1 MQAICSG
8 SNHGPSLRIGEE
20 LMNHLAY
27 YDFRMGNEKLPMC
40 RFALMVAMLT
50 TKKHA
55 DGLARLIVKADLD
68 KMKGPLKEKCRDVE
82 KLLLEGWQQCQRS
95 TSPEPVKTT
104 AFGHLAVRLV
114 LHLLGKEKWG
124 REDGYASFS
133 ACVEQFGDDLK
144 GKTHSSSPS
153 APEEGSSGVVTDL
166 LTAKPKEKALLA
178 HPNIAVGGKY
188 LHKDHGDQ
196 IFELMKIED
205 DGAFFVHV
213 PIFGMPVE
221 VKAGLDALNEWK
233 KTKKEP
239 HLLLESDI
247 VKKRLPHNAPVFA
260 EEALKAEAQHL
271 LFQAY
276 QHSSK
281 PSEDQLG
288 FAYNPH
294 GLVCLK
300 KVKKKGLQLYPIGL
314 LGKFKEGSKA
324 TYVVFKG
331 SKFSITHLKTWNPT
345 MKPEDPGMLCPYFA
359 IKSTDDSDWVNMHMI
374 WVQYEGLRLPILENP
389 DGLDEETYLYKGQ
402 EDLKHKDDVEPQPKK
417 RLKK

>member
-1 MQAICSG
+1 MQAIFSG
-8 SNHGPSLRIGEE
+8 SNHGSSLRIGEE

-68 KMKGPLKEKCRDVE
+68 KMKGPLKEKCLSVE
-82 KLLLEGWQQCQRS
+82 KLLLEGWQQCQTS

-124 REDGYASFS
+124 REEGYESFS
-133 ACVEQFGDDLK
+133 ACVGQFAEDLK

-153 APEEGSSGVVTDL
+153 AHEEGSSGVVTDL

-178 HPNIAVGGKY
+178 HPNIAVGDRY
-188 LHKDHGDQ
+188 VHKDHGDK
-196 IFELMKIED
+196 IFELKNVED
-205 DGAFFVHV
+205 DGAFFLHA

-233 KTKKEP
+233 KTKKESQV
-239 HLLLESDI
+239 LLESNI
-247 VKKRLPHNAPVFA
+247 VKKRLPHNAPVVA

-276 QHSSK
+276 AHSSK

-331 SKFSITHLKTWNPT
+331 SKFSITPLKTWNPT
-345 MKPEDPGMLCPYFA
+345 LKSEDPGMLCPYFA
-359 IKSTDDSDWVNMHMI
+359 IKSIDESAKVNMHI
-374 WVQYEGLRLPILENP
+374 TWVQYEGLRLPILENP
-389 DGLDEETYLYKGQ
+389 DGLGEEIYLYRGQ
-402 EDLKHKDDVEPQPKK
+402 VELENKDKVEAQAKK
-417 RLKK
+417 KQKR